1 MEKEI
6 LIGLI
11 VTILGLLVAWAAG
24 IPSKIARWLWRN
36 FQNRR
41 LIRRISI
48 GLFDEKTIES
58 AVEFYVRPMYS
69 NLDPANESE
78 PSHALINA
86 RADLFGMF
94 DHFLEKRYS
103 DQRHILILADSGMGK
118 TAFLLNY
125 FNHNY
130 RFTNLRK
137 QKIKLVSLAQSV
149 ADRMIDEVLISDRAE
164 LNLFLDALDEDPKAL
179 GRVEERIQEILSASE
194 GFRTVTIT
202 CRSQFFRSDSQIPIS
217 TGVKKSGPVPL
228 NQTKHYEFIR
238 AYLSPFDDKQIDSY
252 LRRRFPGLV
261 GYSDRKRAL
270 DLVRRIPSLSV
281 RPMLLSHM
289 PDMLNS
295 GAKIELSIDV
305 YAVMVN
311 TWANRESSWINS
323 LSLLRLSE
331 RLATDLYLNRLTRNG
346 EFIEPNEIEIIAQD
360 IGMEISSDLV
370 TSRSLLNRTYD
381 GKYKFAHRSIMEY
394 FFVTSLMKRKPNEI
408 VRLTDQMARFLVEYL
423 GCWSDDMQSVI
434 AFCNT
439 EVEFVDPTRVLGQPA
454 NFCLYNVALTA
465 INTQSFL
472 YSKFSLLN
480 GTTRALNVAEL
491 IADMSRSCLGV
502 EPPQIREIRM
512 TVVRK
517 LGGQST
523 YAVNVSAWVNSY
535 AAITDIEVPSS
546 CLPNGVKDLVDRD
559 GELVLTCSPRP
570 DTSELWRGEWLAHSK
585 VAYLPTYSEGPDI
598 SAFNKNS
605 AAGALFD
612 ADTNTLRVRILRLPM
627 CERPLS
633 RFGIFGE
640 ATGSTVRDR
649 PYLLL
654 SAADKRVYF

>member
-1 MEKEI
+1 
-6 LIGLI
+6 
-11 VTILGLLVAWAAG
+11 
-24 IPSKIARWLWRN
+24 
-36 FQNRR
+36 
-41 LIRRISI
+41 
-48 GLFDEKTIES
+48 
-58 AVEFYVRPMYS
+58 
-69 NLDPANESE
+69 
-78 PSHALINA
+78 
-86 RADLFGMF
+86 
-94 DHFLEKRYS
+94 
-103 DQRHILILADSGMGK
+103 
-118 TAFLLNY
+118 
-125 FNHNY
+125 
-130 RFTNLRK
+130 
-137 QKIKLVSLAQSV
+137 
-149 ADRMIDEVLISDRAE
+149 
-164 LNLFLDALDEDPKAL
+164 
-179 GRVEERIQEILSASE
+179 
-194 GFRTVTIT
+194 
-202 CRSQFFRSDSQIPIS
+202 
-217 TGVKKSGPVPL
+217 
-228 NQTKHYEFIR
+228 
-238 AYLSPFDDKQIDSY
+238 
-252 LRRRFPGLV
+252 
-261 GYSDRKRAL
+261 
-270 DLVRRIPSLSV
+270 
-281 RPMLLSHM
+281 MLLSHM

-295 GAKIELSIDV
+295 GANIELSIDV

-346 EFIEPNEIEIIAQD
+346 EFIEPDEIEIIAQD
-360 IGMEISSDLV
+360 VGMEISSDLV

-394 FFVTSLMKRKPNEI
+394 FFVASLMKRKPNEI
-408 VRLTDQMARFLVEYL
+408 VRLTDQMARFLVEDL

-454 NFCLYNVALTA
+454 NFCLYNAALTA
-465 INTQSFL
+465 INAQSFL

-491 IADMSRSCLGV
+491 IADMSSSCLGV

-512 TVVRK
+512 TVMRK

-523 YAVNVSAWVNSY
+523 YTVNVSAWVNSY

-546 CLPNGVKDLVDRD
+546 SLPNEVKGLVDRD
-559 GELVLTCSPRP
+559 GEVILTCSPRP

-598 SAFNKNS
+598 STFNKNS